1 MLKEKIYSYFER
13 FNHLRILFFF
23 DENEE
28 YKADLESIELDDI
41 HIEWYANN
49 PFSLKWKLID
59 ELKDTKVLLYL
70 PMAAPRSQEAYHAFP
85 LMGLLLAN
93 KELQLDNVGNFMED
107 YGLQRYQKSLVQ
119 KYMTELQYGGIQ
131 KVCKPVLTAANF
143 EERNL
148 QQAIVSALLKFKSIE
163 NWSVLCA
170 KLMVLAALPE
180 TTELDKLIIRF
191 QKNNLHEAVVNKMN
205 QITVVSIKTIH
216 KEGLQEIT
224 RAILYNQLTQTI
236 DATVASDP
244 YSAFKIKEAH
254 QITRLNQLL
263 QDVDKNSSIAT
274 AFKQALKSAAKEI
287 KGTTLIEAY
296 GNDAP
301 FAEYN
306 TEMIW
311 AIVDS
316 VQSLIQVSPKEVI
329 ERMEQISLQSDLDKV
344 IKEALKYLVQ
354 VAKVHRSINSI
365 KGYILDTPEIYIHTY
380 VQEHYKIDAA
390 YRRAVLAF
398 KSLDISEIPNT
409 LNLESIQQELNKSYD
424 NHVDELNREWLRCLN
439 QFKFDYSK
447 INVPKQYDFYQTEL
461 ATEDKKV
468 VVIISD
474 ALRYEAANELLS
486 EMHGDAKNTAE
497 MRYMLASIPSKTNIG
512 MAQLLPGVKSYNH
525 GEIKA
530 GLTSTSGTENRSTIL
545 NHHKPEATAIQYS
558 ELEGYNQAQRRELF
572 KKPLVYVYHDIIDA
586 RGDKKVSER
595 STFKGVEEAI
605 AELKRLVKNLHASNN
620 VSKVFITADHGF
632 LYNDKE
638 IEEKDKENITA
649 DNVITSGNRYFMTEQ
664 EQSLDI
670 GYSIP
675 LSATTV
681 FNENAFVN
689 IPLSVN
695 RYKKQGV
702 GQQFAHGG
710 GSLQEL
716 IIPLIESSRQRIEV
730 SKKVIP
736 LLINRGGLKVVS
748 NILKLNILQ
757 ESEVSRLEKER
768 TLQIG
773 LYRGSNLVSNLEN
786 ITLNFT
792 SEAPSERMLR
802 VELTLSSEAGTESFL
817 KLKAFDVDDL
827 LNPVIE
833 ETVQNNTLIQSDF

>member
-1 MLKEKIYSYFER
+1 MIKEKIYSYFER

-28 YKADLESIELDDI
+28 YKADVEALDLEDI

-49 PFSLKWKLID
+49 PFSLKCKLID
-59 ELKDTKVLLYL
+59 ELKNTNVLLYL
-70 PMAAPRSQEAYHAFP
+70 PMAAPRTQEAYHTFP

-107 YGLQRYQKSLVQ
+107 YGLQRHQKSLVQ
-119 KYMTELQYGGIQ
+119 KYMAELQYGGIQ
-131 KVCKPVLTAANF
+131 KVCAPVLNAANF
-143 EERNL
+143 VEPNV
-148 QQAIVSALLKFKSIE
+148 QQAIVSALLKFKNIE
-163 NWSVLCA
+163 SWSVLCA
-170 KLMVLAALPE
+170 KLMVLASHSE
-180 TTELDKLIIRF
+180 TTDLDKLITRF
-191 QKNNLHEAVVNKMN
+191 QKNNLHELVVNKLN
-205 QITVVSIKTIH
+205 QITGVSIKTLS
-216 KEGLQEIT
+216 KEGLLEIT

-236 DATVASDP
+236 EVTVPTDP
-244 YSAFKIKEAH
+244 YAALKIKEGQ

-263 QDVDKNSSIAT
+263 QDVDKNSTVST
-274 AFKQALKSAAKEI
+274 AFKQALKNAGKKI
-287 KGTTLIEAY
+287 KGATLIEAY
-296 GNDAP
+296 GNDAT
-301 FAEYN
+301 FAECN

-311 AIVDS
+311 AIVNS
-316 VQSLIQVSPKEVI
+316 VQSLIQISPQEVI
-329 ERMEQISLQSDLDKV
+329 ERMEQISLQSDLDEL
-344 IKEALKYLVQ
+344 IKETLKYVVQ

-365 KGYILDTPEIYIHTY
+365 KSYILDTPEIYIHTY

-398 KSLDISEIPNT
+398 KSLDISEIPNMI
-409 LNLESIQQELNKSYD
+409 NLENIQQELNKSYD
-424 NHVDELNREWLRCLN
+424 KHVDELNREWLRCLN
-439 QFKFDYSK
+439 QFNFDYSK
-447 INVPKQYDFYQTEL
+447 VNVPKQYNFYKTEL

-474 ALRYEAANELLS
+474 ALRYEAASELLS

-497 MRYMLASIPSKTNIG
+497 MRYMLASIPSKTNVG
-512 MAQLLPGVKSYNH
+512 MAQLLPGVKSYNN
-525 GEIKA
+525 GEIKSDNF
-530 GLTSTSGTENRSTIL
+530 STSGTENRSAIL
-545 NHHKPEATAIQYS
+545 NQHKPEATAIQYS
-558 ELEGYNQAQRRELF
+558 ELDRFNQAQKRELF

-605 AELKRLVKNLHASNN
+605 AEIKRLVKNLHASNN
-620 VSKVFITADHGF
+620 VSKVIITADHGF
-632 LYNDKE
+632 LYNDIE
-638 IEEKDKENITA
+638 IEDKDKENITA
-649 DNVITSGNRYFMTEQ
+649 DNVITSGNRYFITEE
-664 EQSLDI
+664 EQSLDL
-670 GYSIP
+670 GYSIS
-675 LSATTV
+675 LSATTA

-716 IIPLIESSRQRIEV
+716 IVPLIESSRQRKEV
-730 SKKVIP
+730 SKKVVP
-736 LLINRGGLKVVS
+736 MLINRGGLKVVS

-757 ESEVSRLEKER
+757 ETEVSRLEKER

-773 LYRGSNLVSNLEN
+773 LYRGSNLVSNLET

-817 KLKAFDVDDL
+817 KLKAFDVDDS

-833 ETVQNNTLIQSDF
+833 ETVQNNTLIQTDF